1 MATRINWHQHVK
13 AWQGGGLSQ
22 AAYCRLHRLSP
33 ATFSAK
39 IRALGASPPPLPV
52 ATGLVPV
59 QVGLADIPA
68 IALAADSPP
77 ITADSVSVPTPG
89 LAVGGPLVLHTAS
102 GHRLELPA
110 SAAPRW
116 VAELLRCLG

>member
-1 MATRINWHQHVK
+1 MASRINWDRHIE

-39 IRALGASPPPLPV
+39 IRAHRASPPPVPLP
-52 ATGLVPV
+52 AGSGLVPV
-59 QVGLADIPA
+59 KVEPA
-68 IALAADSPP
+68 KP
-77 ITADSVSVPTPG
+77 TA
-89 LAVGGPLVLHTAS
+89 GPLVLRTAS
-102 GHRLELPA
+102 GHCLELPA
-110 SAAPRW
+110 SAEPRW

>member
-1 MATRINWHQHVK
+1 MASRINWNQHIE
-13 AWQGGGLSQ
+13 AWQAGGLSQ

-39 IRALGASPPPLPV
+39 LRAHRASPPAPLP
-52 ATGLVPV
+52 AASGLVPV
-59 QVGLADIPA
+59 R
-68 IALAADSPP
+68 
-77 ITADSVSVPTPG
+77 
-89 LAVGGPLVLHTAS
+89 VGGPASLPTGEAFVLRTAS

-110 SAAPRW
+110 SAEPRW

>member
-1 MATRINWHQHVK
+1 MASRTNWNQHIE
-13 AWQGGGLSQ
+13 AWQGSGLTQ

-39 IRALGASPPPLPV
+39 VRGRSASAPTPPLPV
-52 ATGLVPV
+52 SPGLVPV
-59 QVGLADIPA
+59 KVEPA
-68 IALAADSPP
+68 KPVA
-77 ITADSVSVPTPG
+77 G
-89 LAVGGPLVLHTAS
+89 EPLVLRTAS

-110 SAAPRW
+110 SVPPGW

>member
-1 MATRINWHQHVK
+1 MAARTNWRQHIED
-13 AWQGGGLSQ
+13 WQAGGLSQ

-39 IRALGASPPPLPV
+39 VRAHRASPPAAPLPV
-52 ATGLVPV
+52 ASGLVPV
-59 QVGLADIPA
+59 RVGLADSPA
-68 IALAADSPP
+68 ALPACSLAAE
-77 ITADSVSVPTPG
+77 
-89 LAVGGPLVLHTAS
+89 PLVLRMAS

-110 SAAPRW
+110 SADPRW